1 MRTSAWQTPY
11 RESPRRARIHDRA
24 ARVPAALLFA
34 ASANGVSHA
43 PGEAIDY
50 QDLTTALTLLAAL
63 LPKLASNHVGGKA

>member
-1 MRTSAWQTPY
+1 
-11 RESPRRARIHDRA
+11 
-24 ARVPAALLFA
+24 VPAALLFA